1 MVEVY
6 LADRESGS
14 RDEISRAHF
23 LGSNGTLVGWSEA
36 ARREL
41 TPSNYARGK
50 HCD

>member
-36 ARREL
+36 AAPGTYTIQLCPREAL
-41 TPSNYARGK
+41 
-50 HCD
+50 